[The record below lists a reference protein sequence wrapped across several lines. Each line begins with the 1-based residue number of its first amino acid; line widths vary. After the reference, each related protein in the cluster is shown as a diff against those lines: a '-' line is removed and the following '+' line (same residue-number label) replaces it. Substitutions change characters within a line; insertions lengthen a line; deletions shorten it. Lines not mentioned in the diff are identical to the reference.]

1 MKRPVP
7 VSDPNLLDQS
17 RALSDPT
24 RHAIFEYVRDA
35 VHPVTVAEL
44 TTHFGLNH
52 NAIRQ
57 HLAKLHDAGLVVE
70 QRDPPTGPGR
80 PPVRYRVSATNE
92 HLGSTEAWEA
102 LSMMLL
108 ELVSSGADV
117 LDVGRATGRRLA
129 QEHGTDDTAAAILR
143 DIARRLGFAPT
154 VKPTR
159 AGADVVLARCPFVG
173 PAAES
178 PEIVCELHRGIAEGI
193 AEEAADDA
201 VVTDLVIH
209 PPRRANCRIK
219 LAAPAR

>member
-1 MKRPVP
+1 MKRTVQ

-17 RALSDPT
+17 RALADPT
-24 RHAIFEYVRDA
+24 RHAIFELIRDA
-35 VHPVTVAEL
+35 DQPVTVAEL
-44 TTHFGLNH
+44 TGHFGLNH

-57 HLAKLHDAGLVVE
+57 HIAKLRDAGLVVE

-80 PPVRYRVSATNE
+80 PPVRYRVSAANE
-92 HLGSTEAWEA
+92 QLGSSEAWEA

-108 ELVSSGADV
+108 ELLSSGADV

-129 QEHGTDDTAAAILR
+129 KEHGTDDTAAAILR
-143 DIARRLGFAPT
+143 DVARRLGFDPT
-154 VKPTR
+154 VKATR
-159 AGADVVLARCPFVG
+159 AGADVVLGRCPFLG

-193 AEEAADDA
+193 VAEAVDDA

-209 PPRRANCRIK
+209 PPKRANCRIK
-219 LAAPAR
+219 VATASR